1 MSELIKSLK
10 VDARLISHLGE
21 ALIDSNKVALM
32 ELIKNSSDADATI
45 CKINIDTFF
54 EDEKGRGRIVIED
67 NGSGMNDYI
76 IENSFLKIASSFKNN
91 YQKISPKYKRIAQGN
106 KGIGRLSLNKLGRFV
121 RVTTKLDTD
130 FLLEN
135 YKSLDLSNLYGSDDI
150 DNILKDNCDKYYY
163 FEINWEDFNS
173 ENISID
179 DVSITIKHEDY
190 NDDIKFNGFNHGT
203 KIEIFGI
210 KDVEYWNDNNVIELI
225 KDEINQL
232 FNPFIEKESSF
243 LVKVKVDSK
252 PIFTNDTLDEERI
265 RNTSFSY
272 ARFEFSSK
280 QKKINIRLKRN
291 KHYIRKEVDKLIR
304 TMDNFNFTINSEIDY
319 QQQYDSYSNDFV
331 EIDLSSF
338 QKLKDTIANYKC
350 DISGLNLYDE
360 DKLFLPGNF
369 EGEIFAYDFS
379 ASKDTAEIKKYIDNF
394 LGVKV
399 YRNNFRILPYGS
411 VDNDWLDMSG
421 YNARIESII
430 YKKHTTTGY
439 VRIDGLENLNKIKE
453 MTNRQ
458 GIQLDNY
465 GSNFIL
471 LMKNIIYRV
480 IAELEKDFNDRLRYP
495 QEKILREMESGGI
508 VDISGIKFV
517 KNHDPQIDSKKMLDE
532 IKKDLEEKNG
542 FKNKK
547 VLAKIDSLNKNID
560 EAKDYNLKKEN
571 LIKKEYKYIDELN
584 PIIGSAII
592 AQSLAHEIKRL
603 SNQIEASTKNIRELC
618 DSNNVC
624 FELDLISINC
634 YYLSR
639 YASVLDINS
648 RSKRRKYETFSIK
661 EYLNFILLDNPIFR
675 YKGYGYKYEI
685 FGEDFL
691 IRGIKANIKII
702 VENIILNSLYWLD
715 YFNIDNPIVNFEL
728 FPDAR
733 KMVIYDNGK
742 GVDKNIS
749 DKIFEPFVSNKPENE
764 GRGMGLYIVSEL
776 LKDFG
781 AIISLDDALNS
792 YGNKYKFVIE
802 FLEE

>member
-1 MSELIKSLK
+1 MSKLVKSLK
-10 VDARLISHLGE
+10 VDARLISQLGE

-54 EDEKGRGRIVIED
+54 ENEQGRGRIVIED

-91 YQKISPKYKRIAQGN
+91 YQKISPKYNRIAQGN
-106 KGIGRLSLNKLGRFV
+106 KGIGRLSLNKLGRSV
-121 RVTTKLDTD
+121 KVTTKLDTD

-135 YKSLDLSNLYGSDDI
+135 YKSLDLSNVYGNDNI
-150 DNILKDNCDKYYY
+150 DNILRDNHDKHYN

-173 ENISID
+173 ENVSID
-179 DVSITIKHEDY
+179 DVSITIKHEDC
-190 NDDIKFNGFNHGT
+190 NDSIKFNGFNHGT

-210 KDVEYWNDNNVIELI
+210 KDIEYWNDNNVFELI

-252 PIFTNDTLDEERI
+252 PIFTNDILDEERI

-272 ARFEFSSK
+272 ARFEFCSE
-280 QKKINIRLKRN
+280 QKKINVRLKRN
-291 KHYIRKEVDKLIR
+291 KHYIKKEIDKLIR
-304 TMDNFNFTINSEIDY
+304 TMENFNFTINSEIDY
-319 QQQYDSYSNDFV
+319 QQQYNLYSSNFAR
-331 EIDLSSF
+331 IDLSSF

-360 DKLFLPGNF
+360 DKLFLPGDF
-369 EGEIFAYDFS
+369 EGEIFAYDLS
-379 ASKDTAEIKKYIDNF
+379 ASKDTAEIKKYIENF

-421 YNARIESII
+421 YNTRTESII

-465 GSNFIL
+465 GENFIL
-471 LMKNIIYRV
+471 LMKNIIYRI
-480 IAELEKDFNDRLRYP
+480 IAKMEKDFNDNLRHP
-495 QEKILREMESGGI
+495 QEKILREKKSGEI
-508 VDISGIKFV
+508 VEISGIIFK
-517 KNHDPQIDSKKMLDE
+517 KNYDPQNESKNKIAE
-532 IKKDLEEKNG
+532 IKKDLEEDS
-542 FKNKK
+542 FENKK
-547 VLAKIDSLNKNID
+547 LLAKIDSLNKNID
-560 EAKDYNLKKEN
+560 DVNEYNLKKEN
-571 LIKKEYKYIDELN
+571 LINKEYKYINELN

-603 SNQIEASTKNIRELC
+603 SNQIEISTKNIRSLC
-618 DSNNVC
+618 GRDVYD
-624 FELDLISINC
+624 ELDLISINC

-648 RSKRRKYETFSIK
+648 RSKRRKYEIFSIK
-661 EYLNFILLDNPIFR
+661 KYLNLILLDNPIFR
-675 YKGYGYKYEI
+675 YKGRDYKYKFI
-685 FGEDFL
+685 GEDFQ
-691 IRGIKANIKII
+691 IRGIKANIKIT
-702 VENIILNSLYWLD
+702 VENIILNSLYWLE
-715 YFNIDNPIVNFEL
+715 YFNIDNPVINFEL
-728 FPDAR
+728 FPNAR

-742 GVDKNIS
+742 GIDKNIS

-781 AIISLDDALNS
+781 AIISLDDALNNC
-792 YGNKYKFVIE
+792 GNKYKFVIE

>member
-1 MSELIKSLK
+1 MSKLVKSLK
-10 VDARLISHLGE
+10 VDARLISQLGE

-54 EDEKGRGRIVIED
+54 ENEQGRGRIVIED

-91 YQKISPKYKRIAQGN
+91 YQKISPKYNRIAQGN
-106 KGIGRLSLNKLGRFV
+106 KGIGRLSLNKLGRSV
-121 RVTTKLDTD
+121 KVTTKLDTD

-135 YKSLDLSNLYGSDDI
+135 YKSLDLSNGYGNDNI
-150 DNILKDNCDKYYY
+150 DNILRDNHDKYYN

-173 ENISID
+173 ENVSID
-179 DVSITIKHEDY
+179 DVSITIKHEDC
-190 NDDIKFNGFNHGT
+190 NDSIKFNGFNHGT

-210 KDVEYWNDNNVIELI
+210 KDIEYWNDNNVFELI

-252 PIFTNDTLDEERI
+252 PIFTNDILDEERI

-272 ARFEFSSK
+272 ARFEFCSE
-280 QKKINIRLKRN
+280 QKKINVRLKRN
-291 KHYIRKEVDKLIR
+291 KHYIKKEIDKLIR
-304 TMDNFNFTINSEIDY
+304 TMENFNFTINSEIDY
-319 QQQYDSYSNDFV
+319 QQQYNLYSSNFA

-360 DKLFLPGNF
+360 DKLFLPGDF

-379 ASKDTAEIKKYIDNF
+379 ASKDTAEIKKYIENF

-421 YNARIESII
+421 YNTRTESII

-465 GSNFIL
+465 GENFIL
-471 LMKNIIYRV
+471 LMKNIIYRI
-480 IAELEKDFNDRLRYP
+480 IAKMEKDFNDSLRHP
-495 QEKILREMESGGI
+495 QEKILREKKSGEI
-508 VDISGIKFV
+508 EEISGIIFK
-517 KNHDPQIDSKKMLDE
+517 KNYDPQNESKNKIAE
-532 IKKDLEEKNG
+532 IKKDLEEDS
-542 FKNKK
+542 FENKK
-547 VLAKIDSLNKNID
+547 LLAKIDSLNKNID
-560 EAKDYNLKKEN
+560 DVNEYNLKKEN
-571 LIKKEYKYIDELN
+571 LINKEYKYINELN

-603 SNQIEASTKNIRELC
+603 SNQIEISTKNIRSLC
-618 DSNNVC
+618 DRDVYD
-624 FELDLISINC
+624 ELDLISINC

-661 EYLNFILLDNPIFR
+661 KYLNLILLDNPIFR
-675 YKGYGYKYEI
+675 YKGRDYKYEFI
-685 FGEDFL
+685 GEDFQ
-691 IRGIKANIKII
+691 IRGIKANIKIT
-702 VENIILNSLYWLD
+702 VENIILNSLYWLE
-715 YFNIDNPIVNFEL
+715 YFNIDNPVINFEL
-728 FPDAR
+728 FPNAR

-742 GVDKNIS
+742 GIDKNIS

-781 AIISLDDALNS
+781 AIISLDDALNNC
-792 YGNKYKFVIE
+792 GNKYKFVIE

>member
-1 MSELIKSLK
+1 MSKLVKSLK
-10 VDARLISHLGE
+10 VDARLISQLGE

-54 EDEKGRGRIVIED
+54 ENEQGRGRIVIED

-91 YQKISPKYKRIAQGN
+91 YQKISPKYNRIAQGN
-106 KGIGRLSLNKLGRFV
+106 KGIGRLSLNKLGRSV
-121 RVTTKLDTD
+121 KVTTKLDTD

-135 YKSLDLSNLYGSDDI
+135 YKSLDLSNGYGNDNI
-150 DNILKDNCDKYYY
+150 DNILRDNHDKYYN

-173 ENISID
+173 ENVSID
-179 DVSITIKHEDY
+179 DVSITIKHEDC
-190 NDDIKFNGFNHGT
+190 NDSIKFNGFNHGT

-210 KDVEYWNDNNVIELI
+210 KDIEYWNDNNVFELI

-252 PIFTNDTLDEERI
+252 PIFTNDILDEEKI

-272 ARFEFSSK
+272 ARFEFCSE
-280 QKKINIRLKRN
+280 QKKINVRLKRN
-291 KHYIRKEVDKLIR
+291 KHYIKKEIDKLIR
-304 TMDNFNFTINSEIDY
+304 TMENFNFTINSEIDY
-319 QQQYDSYSNDFV
+319 QQQYNLYSSNFAG
-331 EIDLSSF
+331 IDLSSF

-360 DKLFLPGNF
+360 DKLFLPGDF
-369 EGEIFAYDFS
+369 EGEIFAYDLS
-379 ASKDTAEIKKYIDNF
+379 ASKDTAEIKKYIENF

-421 YNARIESII
+421 YNTRTESII

-465 GSNFIL
+465 GENFIL
-471 LMKNIIYRV
+471 LMKNIIYRI
-480 IAELEKDFNDRLRYP
+480 IAKMEKDFNDSLRHP
-495 QEKILREMESGGI
+495 QEKILREKKSGEI
-508 VDISGIKFV
+508 VEISGIIFK
-517 KNHDPQIDSKKMLDE
+517 KNYDPQNESKNKIAE
-532 IKKDLEEKNG
+532 IKKDLEEDS
-542 FKNKK
+542 FENKK
-547 VLAKIDSLNKNID
+547 LLAKIDSLNKNID
-560 EAKDYNLKKEN
+560 DVNEYNLKKEN
-571 LIKKEYKYIDELN
+571 LINKEYKYINELN

-603 SNQIEASTKNIRELC
+603 SNQIEISTKNIRSLC
-618 DSNNVC
+618 GRDVYD
-624 FELDLISINC
+624 ELDLISINC

-661 EYLNFILLDNPIFR
+661 KYLNLILLDNPIFR
-675 YKGYGYKYEI
+675 YRGRDYKYEFI
-685 FGEDFL
+685 GEDFQ
-691 IRGIKANIKII
+691 IRGIKANIKIT
-702 VENIILNSLYWLD
+702 VENIILNSLYWLE
-715 YFNIDNPIVNFEL
+715 YFNIDNPVINFEL
-728 FPDAR
+728 FPNAR

-742 GVDKNIS
+742 GIDKNIS

-781 AIISLDDALNS
+781 AIISLDDALNNC
-792 YGNKYKFVIE
+792 GNKYKFVIE

>member
-1 MSELIKSLK
+1 MSKLVKSLK
-10 VDARLISHLGE
+10 VDARLISQLGE

-54 EDEKGRGRIVIED
+54 ENEQGRGRIVIED

-91 YQKISPKYKRIAQGN
+91 YQKISPKYNRIAQGN
-106 KGIGRLSLNKLGRFV
+106 KGIGRLSLNKLGRSV
-121 RVTTKLDTD
+121 KVTTKLDTD

-135 YKSLDLSNLYGSDDI
+135 YKSLDLSNGYGNDNI
-150 DNILKDNCDKYYY
+150 DNILRDNHDKYYN

-173 ENISID
+173 ENVSID
-179 DVSITIKHEDY
+179 DVSITIKHEDC
-190 NDDIKFNGFNHGT
+190 NDSIKFNGFNHGT

-210 KDVEYWNDNNVIELI
+210 KDIEYWNDNNVFELI

-232 FNPFIEKESSF
+232 FNPFIEKESNF

-252 PIFTNDTLDEERI
+252 PIFTNDILDEERI

-272 ARFEFSSK
+272 ARFELCSE
-280 QKKINIRLKRN
+280 QKKINVRLKRN
-291 KHYIRKEVDKLIR
+291 KHYIKKEIDKLIR
-304 TMDNFNFTINSEIDY
+304 TMENFNFTINSEIDY
-319 QQQYDSYSNDFV
+319 QQQYNLYSSNFA

-360 DKLFLPGNF
+360 DKLFLPGDF

-379 ASKDTAEIKKYIDNF
+379 ASKDTAEIKKYIENF

-421 YNARIESII
+421 YNTRTESII

-465 GSNFIL
+465 GENFIL
-471 LMKNIIYRV
+471 LMKNIIYRI
-480 IAELEKDFNDRLRYP
+480 IAKMEKDFNDSLRHS
-495 QEKILREMESGGI
+495 QEKILREKKSGEI
-508 VDISGIKFV
+508 EEISGIIFK
-517 KNHDPQIDSKKMLDE
+517 KNYDPQNESKNKIAE
-532 IKKDLEEKNG
+532 IKKDLEEDS
-542 FKNKK
+542 FENKK
-547 VLAKIDSLNKNID
+547 LLAKIDSLNKNID
-560 EAKDYNLKKEN
+560 DVNEYNLKKEN
-571 LIKKEYKYIDELN
+571 LINKEYKYINELN

-603 SNQIEASTKNIRELC
+603 SNQIEISTKNIRSLC
-618 DSNNVC
+618 DRDIYD
-624 FELDLISINC
+624 ELDLISINC

-661 EYLNFILLDNPIFR
+661 KYLNLILLDNPIFR
-675 YKGYGYKYEI
+675 YKGRDYKYEFI
-685 FGEDFL
+685 GEDFQ
-691 IRGIKANIKII
+691 IRGIKANIKIT
-702 VENIILNSLYWLD
+702 VENIILNSLYWLE
-715 YFNIDNPIVNFEL
+715 YFNIDNPVINFEL
-728 FPDAR
+728 FPNAR

-742 GVDKNIS
+742 GIDKNIS

-781 AIISLDDALNS
+781 AIISLDDSLNNC
-792 YGNKYKFVIE
+792 GNKYKFVIE

>member
-10 VDARLISHLGE
+10 VDARLISQLGE

-67 NGSGMNDYI
+67 NGCGMNDYI

-135 YKSLDLSNLYGSDDI
+135 YKSLDLSNLYGSDNI
-150 DNILKDNCDKYYY
+150 DNILKDNCDKYYN

-173 ENISID
+173 ENVSID
-179 DVSITIKHEDY
+179 DISITIKHEDC
-190 NDDIKFNGFNHGT
+190 NNDIKFNGFNHGT

-252 PIFTNDTLDEERI
+252 PIFTNDTLDKERI

-272 ARFEFSSK
+272 AKFEFSSK

-360 DKLFLPGNF
+360 DKLFLPGDF

-379 ASKDTAEIKKYIDNF
+379 ASKDTAVIKKYIDNF

-421 YNARIESII
+421 YNARTESII

-480 IAELEKDFNDRLRYP
+480 IAELEKEFNDSLSHP
-495 QEKILREMESGGI
+495 QEKLLREKESGGLET
-508 VDISGIKFV
+508 ISGIEFK
-517 KNHDPQIDSKKMLDE
+517 KNHDPQKESKIMVAQ
-532 IKKDLEEKNG
+532 IIKDLEGEN
-542 FKNKK
+542 FENNK
-547 VLAKIDSLNKNID
+547 LLEKIDSLNKNID
-560 EAKDYNLKKEN
+560 DASEYNLKKEN
-571 LIKKEYKYIDELN
+571 LINKEYKYINELN

-603 SNQIEASTKNIRELC
+603 SNQIEISTKNIRTLC
-618 DSNNVC
+618 DKSVY
-624 FELDLISINC
+624 FELDLISNNC

-648 RSKRRKYETFSIK
+648 RSKRRKYETFFIK
-661 EYLNFILLDNPIFR
+661 DYLDSILLDNPIFH
-675 YKGYGYKYEI
+675 YKSCDYKYEI
-685 FGEDFL
+685 IGEDFL
-691 IRGIKANIKII
+691 IRGIKANIKIT

-728 FPDAR
+728 FPNTR
-733 KMVIYDNGK
+733 KIVIYDNGK

-781 AIISLDDALNS
+781 AIISLDDDLNS

>member
-1 MSELIKSLK
+1 MSKLVKSLK
-10 VDARLISHLGE
+10 VDARLISQLGE

-54 EDEKGRGRIVIED
+54 ENEQGRGRIVIED

-91 YQKISPKYKRIAQGN
+91 YQKISPKYNRIAQGN
-106 KGIGRLSLNKLGRFV
+106 KGIGRLSLNKLGRSV
-121 RVTTKLDTD
+121 KVTTKLDTD

-135 YKSLDLSNLYGSDDI
+135 YKSLDLSNGYGNDNI
-150 DNILKDNCDKYYY
+150 DNILRDNHDKYYN

-173 ENISID
+173 ENVSID
-179 DVSITIKHEDY
+179 DVSITIKHEDC
-190 NDDIKFNGFNHGT
+190 NDSIKFNGFNHGT

-210 KDVEYWNDNNVIELI
+210 KDIEYWNDNNVFELI

-252 PIFTNDTLDEERI
+252 PIFTNDILDEERI

-272 ARFEFSSK
+272 ARFEFCSE
-280 QKKINIRLKRN
+280 QKKINVRLKRN
-291 KHYIRKEVDKLIR
+291 KHYIKKEIDKLIR
-304 TMDNFNFTINSEIDY
+304 TMENFNFTINSEIDY
-319 QQQYDSYSNDFV
+319 QQQYNLYSSNFA

-360 DKLFLPGNF
+360 DKLFLPGDF

-379 ASKDTAEIKKYIDNF
+379 ASKDTAEIKKYIENF

-421 YNARIESII
+421 YNTRTESII

-465 GSNFIL
+465 GENFIL
-471 LMKNIIYRV
+471 LMKNIIYRI
-480 IAELEKDFNDRLRYP
+480 IAKMEKDFNDSLRHP
-495 QEKILREMESGGI
+495 QEKILREKKSGEI
-508 VDISGIKFV
+508 EEISGIIFK
-517 KNHDPQIDSKKMLDE
+517 KNYDPQNESKNKIAE
-532 IKKDLEEKNG
+532 IKKDLEEDS
-542 FKNKK
+542 FENKK
-547 VLAKIDSLNKNID
+547 LLAKIDSLNKNID
-560 EAKDYNLKKEN
+560 DVNEYNLKKEN
-571 LIKKEYKYIDELN
+571 LINKEYKYINELN

-603 SNQIEASTKNIRELC
+603 SNQIEISTKNIRSLC
-618 DSNNVC
+618 DRDIYD
-624 FELDLISINC
+624 ELDLISINC

-661 EYLNFILLDNPIFR
+661 KYLNLILLDNPIFR
-675 YKGYGYKYEI
+675 YKGRDYKYEFI
-685 FGEDFL
+685 GEDFQ
-691 IRGIKANIKII
+691 IRGIKANIKIT
-702 VENIILNSLYWLD
+702 VENIILNSLYWLE
-715 YFNIDNPIVNFEL
+715 YFNIDNPVINFEL
-728 FPDAR
+728 FPNAR

-742 GVDKNIS
+742 GIDKNIS

-781 AIISLDDALNS
+781 AIISLDDALNNC
-792 YGNKYKFVIE
+792 GNKYKFVIE

>member
-1 MSELIKSLK
+1 MSKLVKSLK
-10 VDARLISHLGE
+10 VDARLISQLGD

-45 CKINIDTFF
+45 CKISIDTFF
-54 EDEKGRGRIVIED
+54 ENEQGRGKIVIED

-106 KGIGRLSLNKLGRFV
+106 KGIGRLSLNKLGSFV

-130 FLLEN
+130 FLSEN
-135 YKSLDLSNLYGSDDI
+135 YSSLDLSNLYGSDNI
-150 DNILKDNCDKYYY
+150 ENILKDNCDKYYN

-173 ENISID
+173 ENVSID
-179 DVSITIKHEDY
+179 DISIAINHDDC
-190 NDDIKFNGFNHGT
+190 NDSIKFNGFNHGT
-203 KIEIFGI
+203 KIEVFGI
-210 KDVEYWNDNNVIELI
+210 KDVEYWNDNNVFELI

-280 QKKINIRLKRN
+280 QKKINIKLKRN

-304 TMDNFNFTINSEIDY
+304 TMDNFNFNINSEIDY
-319 QQQYDSYSNDFV
+319 QQQYDLYSNDFV

-360 DKLFLPGNF
+360 DKLFLPGDF

-421 YNARIESII
+421 YNARTESII

-480 IAELEKDFNDRLRYP
+480 IAELEKKFNDSLRHP
-495 QEKILREMESGGI
+495 QEKILREKESGGLET
-508 VDISGIKFV
+508 ISRIEFK
-517 KNHDPQIDSKKMLDE
+517 KNYDPQKESKRMVAQ
-532 IKKDLEEKNG
+532 IKKDLKGENFEN
-542 FKNKK
+542 NK
-547 VLAKIDSLNKNID
+547 LLEKIDILNKNID
-560 EAKDYNLKKEN
+560 DASEYNLKKEN

-603 SNQIEASTKNIRELC
+603 SNQIEASTKNIRKLC
-618 DSNNVC
+618 DSNVC

-648 RSKRRKYETFSIK
+648 RSKSRKYETFSIK
-661 EYLNFILLDNPIFR
+661 NYLNLILLDNPIFHYNGR
-675 YKGYGYKYEI
+675 DYKYEI
-685 FGEDFL
+685 IGEDFL
-691 IRGIKANIKII
+691 IRGIKANIKIT
-702 VENIILNSLYWLD
+702 VENIILNSLYWLE
-715 YFNIDNPIVNFEL
+715 YFNIENPVINFEL
-728 FPDAR
+728 LPNAR

-742 GVDKNIS
+742 GIDKNIS
-749 DKIFEPFVSNKPENE
+749 DRIFEPFVSNKPDNE

-781 AIISLDDALNS
+781 AIISLEDEFNN
-792 YGNKYKFVIE
+792 YGNKYKFVID

>member
-1 MSELIKSLK
+1 MSKLVKSLK
-10 VDARLISHLGE
+10 VDARLISQLGE

-54 EDEKGRGRIVIED
+54 ENEQGRGRIVIED

-91 YQKISPKYKRIAQGN
+91 YQKISPKYNRIAQGN
-106 KGIGRLSLNKLGRFV
+106 KGIGRLSLNKLGRSV
-121 RVTTKLDTD
+121 KVTTKLDTD

-135 YKSLDLSNLYGSDDI
+135 YKSLDLSNGYGNDNI
-150 DNILKDNCDKYYY
+150 DNILGDNHDKYYN

-173 ENISID
+173 ENVSID
-179 DVSITIKHEDY
+179 DVSITIKHEDC
-190 NDDIKFNGFNHGT
+190 NDSIKFNGFNHGT

-210 KDVEYWNDNNVIELI
+210 KDIEYWNDNNVFELI

-252 PIFTNDTLDEERI
+252 PIFTNDILDEERI

-272 ARFEFSSK
+272 ASFEFCSE
-280 QKKINIRLKRN
+280 QKKINVRLKRN
-291 KHYIRKEVDKLIR
+291 KHYIKKEIDKLIR
-304 TMDNFNFTINSEIDY
+304 TMENFNFTINSEIDY
-319 QQQYDSYSNDFV
+319 QQQYNLYSSNFAR
-331 EIDLSSF
+331 IDLSSF

-360 DKLFLPGNF
+360 DKLFLPGDF
-369 EGEIFAYDFS
+369 EGEIFAYDLS
-379 ASKDTAEIKKYIDNF
+379 ASKDTAEIKKYIENF

-421 YNARIESII
+421 YNTRTESII

-465 GSNFIL
+465 GENFIL
-471 LMKNIIYRV
+471 LMKNIIYRI
-480 IAELEKDFNDRLRYP
+480 IAKMEKDFNDSLRHP
-495 QEKILREMESGGI
+495 QEKILREKKSGEI
-508 VDISGIKFV
+508 VEISGIIFK
-517 KNHDPQIDSKKMLDE
+517 KNYDPQNESKNKIAE
-532 IKKDLEEKNG
+532 IKKDLEEDS
-542 FKNKK
+542 FENKK
-547 VLAKIDSLNKNID
+547 LLAKIDSLNKNID
-560 EAKDYNLKKEN
+560 DVNEYNLKKEN
-571 LIKKEYKYIDELN
+571 LINKEYKYINELN

-603 SNQIEASTKNIRELC
+603 SNQIEISTKNIRSLC
-618 DSNNVC
+618 GRDVYD
-624 FELDLISINC
+624 ELDLISINC

-648 RSKRRKYETFSIK
+648 RSKRRKYETFLIK
-661 EYLNFILLDNPIFR
+661 KYLNLILLDNPIFR
-675 YKGYGYKYEI
+675 YKGRDYKYEFI
-685 FGEDFL
+685 GEDFQ
-691 IRGIKANIKII
+691 IRGIKANIKIT
-702 VENIILNSLYWLD
+702 VENIILNSLYWLE
-715 YFNIDNPIVNFEL
+715 YFNIDNPVINFEL
-728 FPDAR
+728 FPNAR

-742 GVDKNIS
+742 GIDKNIS

-781 AIISLDDALNS
+781 AIISLDDALNNC
-792 YGNKYKFVIE
+792 GNKYKFVIE
-802 FLEE
+802 FLEV

>member
-1 MSELIKSLK
+1 MSKLVKSLK
-10 VDARLISHLGE
+10 VDARLISQLGE

-54 EDEKGRGRIVIED
+54 ENEQGRGRIVIED

-91 YQKISPKYKRIAQGN
+91 YQKISPKYNRIAQGN
-106 KGIGRLSLNKLGRFV
+106 KGIGRLSLNKLGRSV
-121 RVTTKLDTD
+121 KVTTKLDTD

-135 YKSLDLSNLYGSDDI
+135 YKSLDLSNGYGNDNI
-150 DNILKDNCDKYYY
+150 DNILGDNHDKYYN
-163 FEINWEDFNS
+163 FEINWEEFNS
-173 ENISID
+173 ENVSID
-179 DVSITIKHEDY
+179 DVSITIKHEDC
-190 NDDIKFNGFNHGT
+190 NDSIKFNGFNHGT

-210 KDVEYWNDNNVIELI
+210 KDIEYWNDNNVFELI

-252 PIFTNDTLDEERI
+252 PIFTNDILDEERI

-272 ARFEFSSK
+272 ASFEFCSE
-280 QKKINIRLKRN
+280 QKKINVRLKRN
-291 KHYIRKEVDKLIR
+291 KHYIKKEIDKLIR
-304 TMDNFNFTINSEIDY
+304 TMENFNFTINSEIDY
-319 QQQYDSYSNDFV
+319 QQQYNLYSSNFAR
-331 EIDLSSF
+331 IDLSSF

-360 DKLFLPGNF
+360 DKLFLPGDF
-369 EGEIFAYDFS
+369 EGEIFAYDLS
-379 ASKDTAEIKKYIDNF
+379 ASKDTAEIKKYIENF

-421 YNARIESII
+421 YNTRTESII

-465 GSNFIL
+465 GENFIL
-471 LMKNIIYRV
+471 LMKNIIYRI
-480 IAELEKDFNDRLRYP
+480 IAKMEKDFNDSLRHP
-495 QEKILREMESGGI
+495 QEKILREKKSGEI
-508 VDISGIKFV
+508 VEISGIIFK
-517 KNHDPQIDSKKMLDE
+517 KNYDPQNESKNKIAE
-532 IKKDLEEKNG
+532 IKKDLEEDS
-542 FKNKK
+542 FENKK
-547 VLAKIDSLNKNID
+547 LLAKIDSLNKNID
-560 EAKDYNLKKEN
+560 DVNEYNLKKEN
-571 LIKKEYKYIDELN
+571 LINKEYKYINELN

-603 SNQIEASTKNIRELC
+603 SNQIEISTKNIRSLC
-618 DSNNVC
+618 GRDVYD
-624 FELDLISINC
+624 ELDLISINC

-648 RSKRRKYETFSIK
+648 RSKRRKYETFLIK
-661 EYLNFILLDNPIFR
+661 KYLNLILLDNPIFR
-675 YKGYGYKYEI
+675 YKGRDYKYEFI
-685 FGEDFL
+685 GEDFQ
-691 IRGIKANIKII
+691 IRGIKANIKIT
-702 VENIILNSLYWLD
+702 VENIILNSLYWLE
-715 YFNIDNPIVNFEL
+715 YFNIDNPVINFEL
-728 FPDAR
+728 FPNAR

-742 GVDKNIS
+742 GIDKNIS

-781 AIISLDDALNS
+781 AIISLDDALNNC
-792 YGNKYKFVIE
+792 GNKYKFVIE
-802 FLEE
+802 FLEV

>member
-1 MSELIKSLK
+1 MSKLVKSLK
-10 VDARLISHLGE
+10 VDARLISQLGE

-54 EDEKGRGRIVIED
+54 ENEQGRGRIVIED

-91 YQKISPKYKRIAQGN
+91 YQKISPKYNRIAQGN
-106 KGIGRLSLNKLGRFV
+106 KGIGRLSLNKLGRSV
-121 RVTTKLDTD
+121 KVTTKLDTD

-135 YKSLDLSNLYGSDDI
+135 YKSLDLSNGYGNDNI
-150 DNILKDNCDKYYY
+150 DNILRDNHDKYYN

-173 ENISID
+173 ENVSID
-179 DVSITIKHEDY
+179 DVSITIKHEDC
-190 NDDIKFNGFNHGT
+190 NDSIKFNGFNHGT

-210 KDVEYWNDNNVIELI
+210 KDIEYWNDNNVFELI

-252 PIFTNDTLDEERI
+252 PIFTNDILDEERI

-272 ARFEFSSK
+272 ARFEFCSE
-280 QKKINIRLKRN
+280 QKKINVRLKRN
-291 KHYIRKEVDKLIR
+291 KHYIKKEIDKLIR
-304 TMDNFNFTINSEIDY
+304 TMENFNFTINSEIDY
-319 QQQYDSYSNDFV
+319 QQQYNLYSSNFAG
-331 EIDLSSF
+331 IDLSSF

-360 DKLFLPGNF
+360 DKLFLPGDF
-369 EGEIFAYDFS
+369 EGEIFAYDLS
-379 ASKDTAEIKKYIDNF
+379 ASKDTAEIKKYIENF

-421 YNARIESII
+421 YNTRTESII

-465 GSNFIL
+465 GENFIL
-471 LMKNIIYRV
+471 LMKNIIYRI
-480 IAELEKDFNDRLRYP
+480 IAKMEKDFNDSLRHP
-495 QEKILREMESGGI
+495 QEKILREKKSGEI
-508 VDISGIKFV
+508 VEISGIIFK
-517 KNHDPQIDSKKMLDE
+517 KNYDPQNESKNKIAE
-532 IKKDLEEKNG
+532 IKKDLEEDS
-542 FKNKK
+542 FENKK
-547 VLAKIDSLNKNID
+547 LLAKIDSLNKNID
-560 EAKDYNLKKEN
+560 DVNEYNLKKEN
-571 LIKKEYKYIDELN
+571 LINKEYKYINELN

-603 SNQIEASTKNIRELC
+603 SNQIEISTKNIRSLC
-618 DSNNVC
+618 GRDVYD
-624 FELDLISINC
+624 ELDLISINC

-661 EYLNFILLDNPIFR
+661 KYLNLILIDNPIFR
-675 YKGYGYKYEI
+675 YKGRDYKYEFI
-685 FGEDFL
+685 GEDFQ
-691 IRGIKANIKII
+691 IRGIKANIKIT
-702 VENIILNSLYWLD
+702 VENIILNSLYWLE
-715 YFNIDNPIVNFEL
+715 YFNIDNPVINFEL
-728 FPDAR
+728 FPNAR

-742 GVDKNIS
+742 GIDKNIS

-781 AIISLDDALNS
+781 TIISLDDALNNC
-792 YGNKYKFVIE
+792 GNKYKFVIE